1 MPPSSRRIRGFPP
14 LLLFGI
20 QGPRFGNEWETGS
33 SGHWVPSLL
42 FEDSLSGSRT
52 FRWSRCN
59 QTPMVPILLPSAEG
73 HLQGPEH
80 RACAWAFKANFHLP
94 LEASYSW
101 IWAMGS
107 SLPVGASLIEQGS
120 GRRVSGQGT
129 EIRLPAAQTFAEVA
143 LKLHLLPHGQIPGR
157 PLGAPA
163 FTVTMGLLPARACLP
178 GPC

>member
-1 MPPSSRRIRGFPP
+1 MNGRQAPRGTGYHLCYLRIPSLALERSVGQDVTKLPWCQFSCHPQKDTCKALSSR
-14 LLLFGI
+14 
-20 QGPRFGNEWETGS
+20 
-33 SGHWVPSLL
+33 
-42 FEDSLSGSRT
+42 
-52 FRWSRCN
+52 
-59 QTPMVPILLPSAEG
+59 
-73 HLQGPEH
+73 
-80 RACAWAFKANFHLP
+80 ACTWAFEVNFHLP

-101 IWAMGS
+101 IWAIGS

-157 PLGAPA
+157 PLGAPE
-163 FTVTMGLLPARACLP
+163 FTVTVGLLPPRARLP